1 MGKKPTRCD
10 LCEFLLFYAVI
21 FGSPSSKIKIFASKG
36 NEYLNNYNSVYKAK
50 LLIIE
55 NMILYNFNTTI
66 GILQLLTNG
75 EK

>member
-36 NEYLNNYNSVYKAK
+36 NEYHNQIMALKHVNYVLQQALRNTN
-50 LLIIE
+50 IE
-55 NMILYNFNTTI
+55 NFIAPQTACYS
-66 GILQLLTNG
+66 
-75 EK
+75 

>member
-36 NEYLNNYNSVYKAK
+36 NEYLIKYINFN
-50 LLIIE
+50 LLIIIYID
-55 NMILYNFNTTI
+55 NS
-66 GILQLLTNG
+66 GH
-75 EK
+75 